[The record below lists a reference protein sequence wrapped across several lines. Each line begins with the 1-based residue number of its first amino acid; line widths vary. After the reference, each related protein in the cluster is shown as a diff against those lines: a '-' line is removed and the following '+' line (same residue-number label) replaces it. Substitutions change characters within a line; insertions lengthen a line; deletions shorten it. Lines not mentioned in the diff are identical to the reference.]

1 MEPWWPRDAVRNWK
15 LLVDSDVGLDP
26 DRVAQELAAWEETH
40 EALTRDPDVLR
51 LILQLADELPK
62 WIGSESLRLLIAY
75 DALVG
80 RKCEAIYTVLAEQA
94 SEIRSRRRTCT
105 DKQSKVLAAH
115 GYDSQVDFDTAVKW
129 IAEINELKRRSQRK
143 PTPATRADAKP

>member
-1 MEPWWPRDAVRNWK
+1 MAEPWWPRDAVWNWK

-26 DRVAQELAAWEETH
+26 DRLAQELGAWDETH

-62 WIGSESLRLLIAY
+62 WIGSESLRMLLAY

-80 RKCEAIYTVLAEQA
+80 RRGEAIYTVLAEQA
-94 SEIRSRRRTCT
+94 SEIREARRPKKPCT
-105 DKQSKVLAAH
+105 ERQSKVLAAH
-115 GYDSQVDFDTAVKW
+115 GYESQVDFETAAKW
-129 IAEINELKRRSQRK
+129 IAEINEQRK
-143 PTPATRADAKP
+143 ARAKP